1 MRGERRKVS
10 RLGHS
15 LLTLQR
21 TLQRL
26 GNMTSVCWDLLH
38 EVSLEMK
45 CGPGSAD
52 HYINIIDTD
61 IKQTLAILLEKQL
74 FTFYRNINN
83 VNLSCPRKTLCFT
96 YFLEFPFSQ
105 CKSNIN
111 WWQKF
116 VWIMIGFPGSFKKML
131 LCFPRINFNFYADD
145 GGIFRIYFEI
155 EFFTNWKLENSLI
168 LGGGCCFINLRLA
181 MGGGGGGNTSYIIR
195 GQISVGNA
203 NGKQKLD

>member
-1 MRGERRKVS
+1 
-10 RLGHS
+10 
-15 LLTLQR
+15 
-21 TLQRL
+21 
-26 GNMTSVCWDLLH
+26 MTWDLSSVCWDLLH

-45 CGPGSAD
+45 CGPGSPD

-83 VNLSCPRKTLCFT
+83 VNLSSPNLLHIFS
-96 YFLEFPFSQ
+96 EFPFSQ

-181 MGGGGGGNTSYIIR
+181 RGGGGGNTSYIIR
-195 GQISVGNA
+195 GQICVGNA
-203 NGKQKLD
+203 NGNKAKWDITNIFSVT